1 MWLIDFITSP
11 TSAEILLK
19 LLIAFMLSLIIGIER
34 EIIHKPAGIKTH
46 CLICISSTLVMSIGT
61 YMYNLYGLTID
72 PSRLPAQILAGI
84 GFVGAGTIIRE
95 GFTVRGITTAASLL
109 AMTCVGLAV
118 GVGYYEGAI
127 YTTLFIFLIL
137 CFTSPVQTV
146 ISKTRK
152 LSLFTI
158 TASKTKGAVAEIQ
171 NLFEENNLE
180 VLNIKQLKASDGSED
195 MLFKFLVRIN
205 NSKLKENLI
214 STICNLPYVK
224 EVYISKKSYHHDV
237 E

>member
-158 TASKTKGAVAEIQ
+158 TANKTKGAVAEIQ
-171 NLFEENNLE
+171 DLFEENNLE

-214 STICNLPYVK
+214 SAICSLPYVK
-224 EVYISKKSYHHDV
+224 EVYVSKKSYHHDV

>member
-1 MWLIDFITSP
+1 MWLIDFIISP

-61 YMYNLYGLTID
+61 YMYNLYGLAID

-158 TASKTKGAVAEIQ
+158 TANKTKGAVAEIQ

-180 VLNIKQLKASDGSED
+180 VLNIKQLKASDGSEN

-214 STICNLPYVK
+214 SAICSLPYVK
-224 EVYISKKSYHHDV
+224 EVYVSKKSYHHDV

>member
-61 YMYNLYGLTID
+61 YMYNLCGLTID

-158 TASKTKGAVAEIQ
+158 TANKTKGAVAEIQ
-171 NLFEENNLE
+171 DLFEENNLE

-214 STICNLPYVK
+214 SAICSLPYVK
-224 EVYISKKSYHHDV
+224 EVYVSKKSYHHDV

>member
-158 TASKTKGAVAEIQ
+158 TVNKTKGAVAEIQ

-214 STICNLPYVK
+214 SAICSLPYVK
-224 EVYISKKSYHHDV
+224 EVYVSKKSYHHDV

>member
-158 TASKTKGAVAEIQ
+158 TASKTKGAVA
-171 NLFEENNLE
+171 
-180 VLNIKQLKASDGSED
+180 
-195 MLFKFLVRIN
+195 
-205 NSKLKENLI
+205 
-214 STICNLPYVK
+214 
-224 EVYISKKSYHHDV
+224 
-237 E
+237 